1 MVLDGRFVEVNC
13 SVFKPKEEEIKLY
26 TFSLIIISF
35 QQVRIADQAQN
46 FSRGLLS
53 ISGLSLGRG
62 PYRPPGA
69 LDVLPPLR
77 SLPYGTGKSG
87 RRQR

>member
-1 MVLDGRFVEVNC
+1 MLESMELSSMVLDGRFVEVNC

-53 ISGLSLGRG
+53 HFWFVVGS
-62 PYRPPGA
+62 
-69 LDVLPPLR
+69 R
-77 SLPYGTGKSG
+77 SI
-87 RRQR
+87 

>member
-1 MVLDGRFVEVNC
+1 MLESMELSSMVLDGRFVEVNC

-53 ISGLSLGRG
+53 RFWFVVGS
-62 PYRPPGA
+62 
-69 LDVLPPLR
+69 R
-77 SLPYGTGKSG
+77 SI
-87 RRQR
+87 